1 MFQLSRM
8 ARDPPNID
16 VIIAAVP
23 PIEARDYIAPLLK
36 IIPDPPPPPLQTTA
50 ALGIVLATA
59 ALFPN

>member
-1 MFQLSRM
+1 M
-8 ARDPPNID
+8 ARDPPNIE
-16 VIIAAVP
+16 VITAAVP